1 MCQWDDKI
9 SGDNLSS
16 VYNSVM
22 CKYNHKNRKIEF
34 FSLLPNCRFILTQSS
49 FVITICFSFRGVGLL
64 ST

>member
-16 VYNSVM
+16 VYNSVI

-49 FVITICFSFRGVGLL
+49 FVITI
-64 ST
+64 